1 MNNIKMLKLCTLFI
15 IIITIQSFGSNGRFP
30 NLPNELDLQ
39 LLKEPALL
47 RKPDKRGAPDT
58 PVRAI
63 GEFET
68 MEGVVISYRN
78 SIKEKS
84 EFGIPLDLIK
94 DMAEITTVYCLVND
108 GDQSSAEEEMSG
120 ASVKMNNVEFVVG
133 AVNSYWTRDYAPWWI
148 ATNGKIEIIDF
159 HYNRPSRP
167 DDNKVPGLL
176 GRYFN
181 VNAYYMDM
189 IHCGGNFM
197 TDGYGNGFSTKLVW
211 TENADYTM
219 TEIDDL
225 AREYLGINRYII
237 TEDPLQAYIQHI
249 DCWGKLLAPDKIL
262 ITDVSESNPNKN
274 LYDEVTE
281 YYSNLKT
288 AYGTPFKIYRV
299 YSEGEPYTNSLIVN
313 KNVFVPLKGT
323 SNDEN
328 ALKAYRDAMPGYTV
342 KGYLNT
348 DNVWETTD
356 ALHCRVKGI
365 ADRELLY
372 VNHYPLHDTVTSND
386 DSGFKIDCSIKS
398 YGNNNLIDDSL
409 IVFYKYDSGKDF
421 QAIKISNTVNDQFI
435 GYIPYSES
443 QNDVDSIFYYIYAKD
458 ESGRRQMQP
467 FIGPEEPYIFMGKKG
482 ITDIN
487 NFVGKCND
495 YNLDVLGKF
504 IIING
509 LEYIKSI
516 KIFNLRGREVKV
528 INLDNNKSSQCVNVN
543 DLKSG
548 KYVINI
554 INTNGRKFQK
564 GILIS
569 K

>member
-1 MNNIKMLKLCTLFI
+1 MKIFKLSTLLLVF
-15 IIITIQSFGSNGRFP
+15 ITIQSFGLNGRFT

-39 LLKEPALL
+39 LLSKPELL
-47 RKPDKRGAPDT
+47 RQPERRGAPDT

-63 GEFET
+63 AEFET
-68 MEGVVISYRN
+68 MEGVVVSYRN
-78 SIKEKS
+78 SMDEKS
-84 EFGIPLDLIK
+84 EFGIPLELIK
-94 DMAEITTVYCLVND
+94 DLAEITTVYCLVNE
-108 GDQSSAEEEMSG
+108 GDQSSAEGEMSG
-120 ASVKMNNVEFVVG
+120 ASVNMNNVEFVVG

-167 DDNKVPGLL
+167 DDNKIPGLL

-211 TENADYTM
+211 TENSDYTM
-219 TEIDDL
+219 VEIDNL
-225 AREYLGINRYII
+225 VREYLGINRYVI
-237 TEDPLQAYIQHI
+237 TDDPLQAYIQHI

-262 ITDVSESNPNKN
+262 ITDVPESNPNKN

-281 YYSNLKT
+281 YYANLKT

-313 KNVFVPLKGT
+313 KNVYVPLKGT

-348 DNVWETTD
+348 GNAWESTD

-372 VNHYPLHDTVTSND
+372 LKHYPLHDTVISNVNE
-386 DSGFKIDCSIKS
+386 GFKIDCNIKS

-409 IVFYKYDSGKDF
+409 LVFYKYSKKDDY
-421 QAIKISNTVNDQFI
+421 QVASIGNTVNDQFS
-435 GYIPYSES
+435 GYIPFSSNQSET
-443 QNDVDSIFYYIYAKD
+443 DSVFYYLFAKD
-458 ESGRRQMQP
+458 ESGRREMH
-467 FIGPEEPYIFMGKKG
+467 PYIGAEDPYVFVGKKG
-482 ITDIN
+482 STDIN
-487 NFVGKCND
+487 NF
-495 YNLDVLGKF
+495 
-504 IIING
+504 INESYSFK
-509 LEYIKSI
+509 LNVYKRLLTIDNVKSI
-516 KIFNLRGREVKV
+516 NIFDLRGRKMIGISYNDNKLLRH
-528 INLDNNKSSQCVNVN
+528 INIENF
-543 DLKSG
+543 KSG
-548 KYVINI
+548 KYVLSIVN
-554 INTNGRKFQK
+554 NAGNKFQK

-569 K
+569 H